1 MPLLSRMTS
10 FLRNISGKWRNDQ
23 ELDDEVH
30 AFVELV
36 SAEKIRQGMTPQEAR
51 RAAQIELGGIEQVKE
66 EVRGARAGAWL
77 DSVLQDLRYAARTL
91 RKNPG
96 FSAIA
101 ILTLA
106 LGIGSSTAVFS
117 LVNSVLLKPLPYP
130 NSQQIVFPW
139 RQPPAGLKL
148 GYNEIPWGRPDFL
161 FFARESKSFQSVG
174 AFKSDSFNLTGSGD
188 AARLDGLRAS
198 AGFFPSLGISP
209 IMGRTFTAEEDQA
222 GHEHEVLLSYRLW
235 RDRFGSDTQILGREL
250 QLNSEPY
257 TVIGVLPQGFVFP
270 RAEEMPNGFPFP
282 RATQLWVPLALVPGP
297 IIPGEDSEL
306 AVIGRLRPGV
316 TPAQAQSEMNLMSRR
331 LEDFFPGGKGW
342 FSILVT
348 SMQRQIAGDMRR
360 PLLLILGAVGVVLLI
375 ACSNVAGLLL
385 SRSLA
390 RKKEFT
396 LRAALGAGKWR
407 LMRQLLTEALILA
420 GIGGI
425 AGILI
430 AKAAVHFVKLF
441 APPNIPRLQEVSL
454 DLRVVLFA
462 LAITFLTGILFGLAP
477 AIAGSRDN
485 LVESLKEA
493 GQRSGRSPAGA
504 KLRDVLLISEVALA
518 LILVISAGLLTR
530 TFFHLLS
537 VDPGFNPTRVLTFE
551 LTLPATKYTDQ
562 PQIVALYQ
570 RALQSI
576 RSLPGVESAGITATT
591 PLGGATESTSIRIPD
606 HSSGDPKAVP
616 FSNYTM
622 VSTGYF
628 SAAGTPVLRGR
639 DFLESDTADSSPVTI
654 VNSAMA
660 KKFWSGEDAIG
671 KQVAPAS
678 KKFPLATIIGI
689 VADVKRLSLR
699 EDPPPEMYVPYNQK
713 VWPSLLTMDV
723 ILRTRVDPV
732 SLTENVRGALR
743 SVDPDL
749 PLAKVAT
756 LNALV
761 DDSMTLPRFAMLV
774 LGSFAG
780 LALLLASVGMYG
792 VISYFVGQRTQEIGV
807 RVALGAQRRNVFG
820 MVLSQGARLA
830 AEGIALGLLAAFA
843 ATRMMVGFLYGV
855 QPIDLLTFAALPF
868 LLLAIALLACYLPAR
883 RAMRVDPMVALRHE

>member
-1 MPLLSRMTS
+1 MSILTR
-10 FLRNISGKWRNDQ
+10 IASGFENMFRKTRNDR
-23 ELDDEVH
+23 ELDAEVRSY
-30 AFVELV
+30 VQLL
-36 SAEKIRQGMTPQEAR
+36 AEENMRDGMSTEKAL
-51 RAAQIELGGIEQVKE
+51 RAARVELGGIEQVKE
-66 EVRGARAGAWL
+66 QSRDARAGASV
-77 DSVLQDLRYAARTL
+77 DSLLQDLQYGARML

-96 FSAIA
+96 FSVIA

-106 LGIGSSTAVFS
+106 LGIGASTAVFS
-117 LVNSVLLKPLPYP
+117 LVNAVLLKPLPYP

-139 RQPPAGLKL
+139 RQPPAGLHL
-148 GYNEIPWGRPDFL
+148 GYNEMPWGRPDFL
-161 FFARESKSFQSVG
+161 FFAHESKSFQSVG

-209 IMGRTFTAEEDQA
+209 FIGRTFTAEEDQI
-222 GHEHEVLLSYRLW
+222 GHEHEVVLSYSLW
-235 RDRFGSDTQILGREL
+235 RDRFGSDTQILGRLL
-250 QLNSEPY
+250 QLNRESY
-257 TVIGVLPQGFVFP
+257 TVIGVMPPGFVFP
-270 RAEEMPNGFPFP
+270 RGEEMPNGFPFP

-306 AVIGRLRPGV
+306 AVIGRLQPGI
-316 TPAQAQSEMNLMSRR
+316 TPPQAQSEMNVMCKR
-331 LEDFFPGGKGW
+331 LEDFFPGSKGW
-342 FSILVT
+342 FGTKVT
-348 SMQRQIAGDMRR
+348 SMERQIAGDMRR

-390 RKKEFT
+390 RTKEFT

-420 GIGGI
+420 GIAGI

-430 AKAAVHFVKLF
+430 AKVAVHFVKFF
-441 APPNIPRLQEVSL
+441 APPNIPRLSEVSL
-454 DLRVVLFA
+454 DIRVVLFA
-462 LAITFLTGILFGLAP
+462 LAITFVTGILFGLAP

-485 LVESLKEA
+485 LVESLKGG
-493 GQRSGRSPAGA
+493 GQRSGSSPLGT
-504 KLRDVLLISEVALA
+504 KLRNVLLISEVAFA
-518 LILVISAGLLTR
+518 LVLVISAGLLTR
-530 TFFHLLS
+530 TFLRLLS

-570 RALQSI
+570 KALQSI
-576 RSLPGVESAGITATT
+576 RSLPGVDSAGITAAT
-591 PLGGATESTSIRIPD
+591 PLGGATESTSIRLPD
-606 HSSGDPKAVP
+606 HPSQDPKARA

-622 VSTGYF
+622 ISPGYF
-628 SAAGTPVLRGR
+628 AAAGTPILRGR
-639 DFLESDTADSSPVTI
+639 DFLESDTADSLPVTI
-654 VNSAMA
+654 INSAMA
-660 KKFWSGEDAIG
+660 KKFWPGADAIG

-678 KKFPLATIIGI
+678 KKYPAAAIVGI

-723 ILRTRVDPV
+723 ILRTKVDPA
-732 SLTENVRGALR
+732 SLTDDVRNALR

-749 PLAKVAT
+749 PLAKIAT
-756 LNALV
+756 LSTIV
-761 DDSMTLPRFAMLV
+761 EDSMTLPRFAMLV

-792 VISYFVGQRTQEIGV
+792 VISYFVGQRTREIGV
-807 RVALGAQRRNVFG
+807 RVALGAQRRDVFG
-820 MVLSQGARLA
+820 MVLGQGARLA
-830 AEGIALGLLAAFA
+830 AIGIALGLLAALA
-843 ATRMMVGFLYGV
+843 ATRMMVSFLYRV
-855 QPIDLLTFAALPF
+855 QPIDPLTFAALPF
-868 LLLAIALLACYLPAR
+868 LLLFIALLACYVPAR

>member
-1 MPLLSRMTS
+1 MSILTRIASGVENIFRKT
-10 FLRNISGKWRNDQ
+10 RNER
-23 ELDDEVH
+23 ELDAEVRSYVQLL
-30 AFVELV
+30 VE
-36 SAEKIRQGMTPQEAR
+36 ENIRAGMSPQQAQ
-51 RAAQIELGGIEQVKE
+51 RAARVELGGIEQVKE
-66 EVRGARAGAWL
+66 KSRDARAGASF
-77 DSVLQDLRYAARTL
+77 DSLLQDLQYGARML

-101 ILTLA
+101 IFTLA
-106 LGIGSSTAVFS
+106 LGIGASTAVFS
-117 LVNSVLLKPLPYP
+117 LVNAVLLKPLPYP

-139 RQPPAGLKL
+139 RQPPAGLNL
-148 GYNEIPWGRPDFL
+148 GYDEMPWGRPDFL
-161 FFARESKSFQSVG
+161 FFARESKSFQSVA

-209 IMGRTFTAEEDQA
+209 IVGRTFTAEEDQA
-222 GHEHEVLLSYRLW
+222 GHEHVVVLSYRLW
-235 RDRFGSDTQILGREL
+235 RDRFGSDTQILGRVL
-250 QLNSEPY
+250 QLNNESY
-257 TVIGVLPQGFVFP
+257 TVIGVMPQGFVFP
-270 RAEEMPNGFPFP
+270 RADEMPNSFPFP
-282 RATQLWVPLALVPGP
+282 RETQLWVPLALVPGP

-306 AVIGRLRPGV
+306 AVIGRLQPGI
-316 TPAQAQSEMNLMSRR
+316 TPAQAQSEVNLMSKR

-342 FSILVT
+342 FGMKVT
-348 SMQRQIAGDMRR
+348 SMQRQISGDMRR

-390 RKKEFT
+390 RTKEFT

-430 AKAAVHFVKLF
+430 AKTAIHFVKFF
-441 APPNIPRLQEVSL
+441 APPNIPRLGEVTL
-454 DLRVVLFA
+454 DMRVVLFA
-462 LAITFLTGILFGLAP
+462 LAVTFVTGILFGLAP

-485 LVESLKEA
+485 LVESLKEG
-493 GQRSGRSPAGA
+493 GQRAGSSPTGA
-504 KLRDVLLISEVALA
+504 KLRNVLLISEVALA
-518 LILVISAGLLTR
+518 LVLVISAGLLTR
-530 TFFHLLS
+530 TFLHLLK

-570 RALQSI
+570 KTLQSI

-591 PLGGATESTSIRIPD
+591 PLGGATESTSIRLPD
-606 HSSGDPKAVP
+606 HPLQDPKARA

-622 VSTGYF
+622 ISPGYF
-628 SAAGTPVLRGR
+628 AAAGTPILRGR
-639 DFLESDTADSSPVTI
+639 DFLDSDTADSQPVTI
-654 VNSAMA
+654 INSAMA
-660 KKFWSGEDAIG
+660 KKFWPGEDAIG

-678 KKFPLATIIGI
+678 KKYPAETIIGI

-723 ILRTRVDPV
+723 ILRTKVDPA
-732 SLTENVRGALR
+732 SLTDGVRNALR

-749 PLAKVAT
+749 PMAKIST
-756 LNALV
+756 LDTIV
-761 DDSMTLPRFAMLV
+761 DDSMTLPRFAMFV

-792 VISYFVGQRTQEIGV
+792 VISYFVGQRTREIGV
-807 RVALGAQRRNVFG
+807 RVALGAQRRDVFE
-820 MVLSQGARLA
+820 MVLGQGARLA
-830 AEGIALGLLAAFA
+830 VIGIALGLLAALA
-843 ATRMMVGFLYGV
+843 TTRMMVSFLYGV
-855 QPIDLLTFAALPF
+855 QPIDPLTFAALPF
-868 LLLAIALLACYLPAR
+868 LLLSIALLACYIPAR

>member
-30 AFVELV
+30 AYVELV

-51 RAAQIELGGIEQVKE
+51 RAARIELGGIEQVKE
-66 EVRGARAGAWL
+66 EVREARAGAWL

-91 RKNPG
+91 RRNPG
-96 FSAIA
+96 FGAIA

-106 LGIGSSTAVFS
+106 LGISSSTAVFS
-117 LVNSVLLKPLPYP
+117 LVNAVLLKPLPYP

-139 RQPPAGLKL
+139 RQPPAGLNV

-161 FFARESKSFQSVG
+161 FFARECKSFQSVG

-209 IMGRTFTAEEDQA
+209 ILGRTFTAEEDQA

-235 RDRFGSDTQILGREL
+235 RDRFGSDTQILGRVL

-257 TVIGVLPQGFVFP
+257 TVIGVMPPAFVFP

-306 AVIGRLRPGV
+306 VVIGRLQPGV
-316 TPAQAQSEMNLMSRR
+316 TPVQAQSEMDLMSKR

-441 APPNIPRLQEVSL
+441 APPNIPRLNEVSL

-462 LAITFLTGILFGLAP
+462 LAITFVTGILFGLAP

-485 LVESLKEA
+485 LVESLKA
-493 GQRSGRSPAGA
+493 GGQRSGSSPAGA
-504 KLRDVLLISEVALA
+504 KLRNVLLISEVALA
-518 LILVISAGLLTR
+518 LVLVISAGLLTR

-591 PLGGATESTSIRIPD
+591 PLAGATESTSIRIPD
-606 HSSGDPKAVP
+606 HPSGDPKALP

-622 VSTGYF
+622 VSPGYF
-628 SAAGTPVLRGR
+628 SAVGTPVLRGR

-654 VNSAMA
+654 INSAMA
-660 KKFWSGEDAIG
+660 KKFWPGEDAIG

-699 EDPPPEMYVPYNQK
+699 EDPPPEMYVPYKQK

-723 ILRTRVDPV
+723 TLRTRVDPV

-749 PLAKVAT
+749 PLAKIAT
-756 LNALV
+756 LNTLV

-792 VISYFVGQRTQEIGV
+792 VISYFVAQRTQEIGV

-830 AEGIALGLLAAFA
+830 AEGITLGLLAAFA

-855 QPIDLLTFAALPF
+855 QSIDLLTFAALPL
-868 LLLAIALLACYLPAR
+868 LLLAIALLACYVPAR

>member
-10 FLRNISGKWRNDQ
+10 FLRNISGKRRRDQ

-30 AFVELV
+30 AYVELV

-51 RAAQIELGGIEQVKE
+51 RAPRIELGGIEQVKE
-66 EVRGARAGAWL
+66 QSRGARAGASL
-77 DSVLQDLRYAARTL
+77 DSLLQDWQYGARLL

-117 LVNSVLLKPLPYP
+117 LVNAVLLKPLPYP

-139 RQPPAGLKL
+139 RQPPAGLDV

-174 AFKSDSFNLTGSGD
+174 AFKSDSFNLTGSGE

-235 RDRFGSDTQILGREL
+235 RDRFASDSQILGRVL

-257 TVIGVLPQGFVFP
+257 TVIGVMPQGFVFP

-306 AVIGRLRPGV
+306 AVIGRLQPGV
-316 TPAQAQSEMNLMSRR
+316 TPAQAQTEMNLVSKR

-390 RKKEFT
+390 RKKEIT

-441 APPNIPRLQEVSL
+441 APPNIPRLNEVSL
-454 DLRVVLFA
+454 DIRVVLFA
-462 LAITFLTGILFGLAP
+462 LTITLLTGILFGLAP

-485 LVESLKEA
+485 LVESLKEG
-493 GQRSGRSPAGA
+493 GQRSGSSPAGA
-504 KLRDVLLISEVALA
+504 KLRDLLLISEVALA

-530 TFFHLLS
+530 TFFHLLR
-537 VDPGFNPTRVLTFE
+537 VDPGFNPARVLTFE
-551 LTLPATKYTDQ
+551 LTLPAATYADQ

-576 RSLPGVESAGITATT
+576 RSLPGVQSAGITAAT

-606 HSSGDPKAVP
+606 HPSGDPKAVP

-628 SAAGTPVLRGR
+628 SAVGTPVLRGR
-639 DFLESDTADSSPVTI
+639 DFLESDTADSSPVAI

-660 KKFWSGEDAIG
+660 RKFWPGEDAIG

-723 ILRTRVDPV
+723 ILRTRVGPA
-732 SLTENVRGALR
+732 SLTDNVRNALR
-743 SVDPDL
+743 TVDPDL
-749 PLAKVAT
+749 PLAKIAT
-756 LNALV
+756 LNTLV
-761 DDSMTLPRFAMLV
+761 DDSMTHPRFAMLV

-792 VISYFVGQRTQEIGV
+792 FISYFVGQRTQEIGV

-820 MVLSQGARLA
+820 MVLMQGARLA
-830 AEGIALGLLAAFA
+830 AQGIALGLLAAFA
-843 ATRMMVGFLYGV
+843 ATRLMVGFLYGV

-868 LLLAIALLACYLPAR
+868 LLLAIALLACYVPAR

>member
-1 MPLLSRMTS
+1 MSILTR
-10 FLRNISGKWRNDQ
+10 IVSGFENLFRKKRNDRD
-23 ELDDEVH
+23 LDAEVRSY
-30 AFVELV
+30 VQLL
-36 SAEKIRQGMTPQEAR
+36 AEENIRAGMPPQQAQ
-51 RAAQIELGGIEQVKE
+51 RAAQVELGGIEQVKE
-66 EVRGARAGAWL
+66 QSRDARAGASL
-77 DSVLQDLRYAARTL
+77 DSLLQDLHYGTRML
-91 RKNPG
+91 RKNSA
-96 FSAIA
+96 FCAIA

-106 LGIGSSTAVFS
+106 LGIGASTAVFS
-117 LVNSVLLKPLPYP
+117 LVNAVLLKPLPYP

-139 RQPPAGLKL
+139 RQPPVGLNL
-148 GYNEIPWGRPDFL
+148 GYNEMPWGRPDFL
-161 FFARESKSFQSVG
+161 FFARESKTFQSVS

-188 AARLDGLRAS
+188 AARVDGLRAS

-209 IMGRTFTAEEDQA
+209 IIGRTLTAEEDQA
-222 GHEHEVLLSYRLW
+222 GHEHVVVLSYRLW
-235 RDRFGSDTQILGREL
+235 RDRFGSDTQILGRAL
-250 QLNSEPY
+250 QLNSESY
-257 TVIGVLPQGFVFP
+257 TVIGVMPQGFVFP
-270 RAEEMPNGFPFP
+270 RADEMPNSFPFP
-282 RATQLWVPLALVPGP
+282 RETQLWVPLALIPGP

-306 AVIGRLRPGV
+306 AVIGRLQSGI
-316 TPAQAQSEMNLMSRR
+316 TPAQAQSEMNVMSKR

-342 FSILVT
+342 FSMKIT
-348 SMQRQIAGDMRR
+348 SMEQQMAGDMRR

-390 RKKEFT
+390 RTKEFT

-430 AKAAVHFVKLF
+430 AKAAIHFVKFF
-441 APPNIPRLQEVSL
+441 APPSIPRLNEVSL

-462 LAITFLTGILFGLAP
+462 LAITFVTGILFGLAP

-485 LVESLKEA
+485 LVESLKEG
-493 GQRSGRSPAGA
+493 GQRSGSASSA
-504 KLRDVLLISEVALA
+504 KLRNVLLISEVALA
-518 LILVISAGLLTR
+518 LVLVISAGLLTR
-530 TFFHLLS
+530 TFLHLLR

-570 RALQSI
+570 KALQSI

-591 PLGGATESTSIRIPD
+591 PLGGATESTSLRLPD
-606 HSSGDPKAVP
+606 HPMQDPKARA

-622 VSTGYF
+622 ISPGYF
-628 SAAGTPVLRGR
+628 AAAGTPILRGR
-639 DFLESDTADSSPVTI
+639 DFLDSDTADSQPVTI
-654 VNSAMA
+654 INSAMA
-660 KKFWSGEDAIG
+660 KKFWPGEDAIG

-678 KKFPLATIIGI
+678 KKYPAETIIGV

-713 VWPSLLTMDV
+713 VWPSLFTMDV
-723 ILRTRVDPV
+723 ILRTKVDPA
-732 SLTENVRGALR
+732 SLTDDVRNALR
-743 SVDPDL
+743 AVDPDL
-749 PLAKVAT
+749 PLAKITT
-756 LNALV
+756 LKTIV

-792 VISYFVGQRTQEIGV
+792 VISYFVGQRTREIGL
-807 RVALGAQRRNVFG
+807 RVALGAQRRDVFG

-830 AEGIALGLLAAFA
+830 AIGIVLGLLAALA
-843 ATRMMVGFLYGV
+843 ATRMMASFLYGV
-855 QPIDLLTFAALPF
+855 QPIDPLTFAALPF
-868 LLLAIALLACYLPAR
+868 LLLSIALLACYVPAR